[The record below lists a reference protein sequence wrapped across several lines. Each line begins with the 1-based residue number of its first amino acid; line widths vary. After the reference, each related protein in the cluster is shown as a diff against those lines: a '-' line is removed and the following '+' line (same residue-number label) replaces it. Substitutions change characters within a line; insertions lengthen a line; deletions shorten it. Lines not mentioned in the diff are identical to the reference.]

1 MKNTDILNRIM
12 TLLSSKVE
20 LKQMT
25 LQDGSIIECSTYEA
39 GSDVFKIDGENKE
52 PLEIGEYIMEDG
64 SKLYVTETGKIG
76 EIASAQTEG
85 VEKEMAKDAAPAD
98 EEKMAQVPATLE
110 EIVQSVMDAVMP
122 LINDLQAK
130 VEAMSGIETEM
141 KEVQE
146 KLSSQIVTKPTIHKP
161 IEKVE
166 LKSTQNDPQALIF
179 ARLANIQK

>member
-1 MKNTDILNRIM
+1 
-12 TLLSSKVE
+12 
-20 LKQMT
+20 
-25 LQDGSIIECSTYEA
+25 
-39 GSDVFKIDGENKE
+39 
-52 PLEIGEYIMEDG
+52 
-64 SKLYVTETGKIG
+64 
-76 EIASAQTEG
+76 
-85 VEKEMAKDAAPAD
+85 MA
-98 EEKMAQVPATLE
+98 EVPATLE

-166 LKSTQNDPQALIF
+166 LKSAQNDPQALIF